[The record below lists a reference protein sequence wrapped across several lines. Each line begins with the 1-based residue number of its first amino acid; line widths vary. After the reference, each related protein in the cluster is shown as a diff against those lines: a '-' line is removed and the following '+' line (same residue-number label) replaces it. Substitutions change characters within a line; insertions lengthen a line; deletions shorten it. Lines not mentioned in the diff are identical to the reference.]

1 MASKKGATLKK
12 KEMRARAKKRDKK
25 EGKEKEGCDG
35 RKSGECSEI
44 QFGKLRRRLKR
55 MSDSK
60 YLVEMKDIS
69 VEFPGVKALDH
80 VQFNAIPGEVHVLL
94 GENGAGKSTIM
105 KVLAGVN
112 TNYTGKIIW
121 KGEEITA
128 RSVEEQRSRG
138 VSIIFQEMNLLKNL
152 TVAENMFLGR
162 QPTKKNGNIDW
173 NKMNAEARKLLDS
186 INSDIP
192 ETALVSSLSV
202 GQMQM
207 VEIAKALSFHCDILI
222 MDEPTSA
229 LTEKEVDSLFAIIHK
244 LKSEGVAIVYIS
256 HRLQEIMQ
264 IGDRLTVFRDGQ
276 YIDTVNVKDITMDQ
290 MVAMMV
296 GREMTDYYPKVDVK
310 PGEKLLEVKNIKQG
324 TTIKNASFYARAG
337 EITGF
342 YGLMGAGRTELMRAI
357 FGADPIDSGEIIVK
371 GNPVHIKSCEQAKR
385 LGLAL
390 LTEDRKNQGLILEF
404 DLNQNISL
412 PNLNTAMGKF
422 GLNKAKETANN
433 QKLADSIHVKTP
445 SLMQKAKN
453 LSGGNQQKVVICK
466 WLNSDADIII
476 FDEPTRGIDVGA
488 KAEIYNIMND
498 LKKEGKAVI
507 MVSSELAECMGV
519 SDRIYVMHEGQITGL
534 IEGEEMKHITEEMV
548 VGYATGVK

>member
-1 MASKKGATLKK
+1 MN
-12 KEMRARAKKRDKK
+12 
-25 EGKEKEGCDG
+25 
-35 RKSGECSEI
+35 
-44 QFGKLRRRLKR
+44 
-55 MSDSK
+55 
-60 YLVEMKDIS
+60 DIS
-69 VEFPGVKALDH
+69 VEFPGVKALDRVH
-80 VQFNAIPGEVHVLL
+80 FNAVPGEVHVLL

-112 TNYTGKIIW
+112 TNYTGTIIW

-128 RSVEEQRSRG
+128 RSVDEQRQRG

-162 QPTKKNGNIDW
+162 QPLTKAGNIDW
-173 NKMNAEARKLLDS
+173 KKMNQDARALLDS

-192 ETALVSSLSV
+192 ETAQVSALSV

-229 LTEKEVDSLFAIIHK
+229 LTEKEVESLFSIIQK

-256 HRLQEIMQ
+256 HRLQEILK
-264 IGDRLTVFRDGQ
+264 IGDRLTIFRDGQ
-276 YIDTVNVKDITMDQ
+276 YINTVNVKDIDIDQ

-296 GREMTDYYPKVDVK
+296 GREMTDYYPKVDVA
-310 PGEKLLEVKNIKQG
+310 PGEKLLEVKNIRQG
-324 TTIKNASFYARAG
+324 TVLKDVSFYARAG

-342 YGLMGAGRTELMRAI
+342 YGLMGAGRTELVRAV
-357 FGADPIDSGEIIVK
+357 FGADPIDSGEIYIK
-371 GNPVHIKSCEQAKR
+371 GKQVAIKSCEQAKK
-385 LGLAL
+385 LGMAL

-412 PNLNTAMGKF
+412 PNLDTAMGTL
-422 GLNKAKETANN
+422 GLDKNKETENN
-433 QKLADSIHVKTP
+433 QRLADSVRVKTP

-466 WLNSDADIII
+466 WLNTDSDIII

-488 KAEIYNIMND
+488 KAEIYGIMND
-498 LKKEGKAVI
+498 LKKAGKAVI

-519 SDRIYVMHEGQITGL
+519 SDRIYVMHEGEITGV
-534 IEGEEMKHITEEMV
+534 IGTEEIGNLTEEQV
-548 VGYATGVK
+548 VGLATGANKKMSEG